1 VTETERSVKLDG
13 QFGIPGT
20 VHFETGPTG
29 LIRAAIQTPRAEA
42 VVYLHGAHVTHYQ
55 PRGDR
60 PVLSLSALSRFQ
72 ADQPIRGGVPIVFPW
87 FGPCRED
94 AAAPMH
100 GFARIVEW
108 RPASVRQEADGAVV
122 MVLALDAGMATHPA
136 WPHSFTMTYTVRI
149 GAALDLTLEVRN
161 PSDRPVTY
169 EEALHTYLAVEDIH
183 QVAVRGLAGTTYVDK
198 TDRMTRKTQ
207 DAEPLR
213 ITAEMNRVY
222 FGTPAACVVED
233 PAGNRRLI
241 VEKQGS
247 DVTVV
252 WNPWIATAKALPDF
266 GDDEWRQMLCVETA
280 NAADHPVRLAPGDR
294 HLLRA
299 VIRSVPV

>member
-13 QFGIPGT
+13 QFGIPGA
-20 VHFETGPTG
+20 VHFEAGPSD
-29 LIRAAIQTPRAEA
+29 LARAVIQTPQAEA
-42 VVYLHGAHVTHYQ
+42 AVYLHGAHVTHYQ

-60 PVLSLSALSRFQ
+60 PVLSLSALGRFQ

-94 AAAPMH
+94 AGAPMH
-100 GFARIVEW
+100 GFARIIEW
-108 RPASVRQEADGAVV
+108 RLASVRQEAGGAVA
-122 MVLALDAGMATHPA
+122 MVLALDSGAAAHSA
-136 WPHSFTMTYTVRI
+136 WPYSYAMTYTVRV
-149 GAALDLTLEVRN
+149 GAMLDLTLEVRN
-161 PSDRPVTY
+161 SSDRPVTY

-183 QVAVRGLAGTTYVDK
+183 QVAVRGLAGTTYIDK
-198 TDRMTRKTQ
+198 TDRMMRKTQ

-213 ITAEMNRVY
+213 ITAETNRVY
-222 FGTPAACVVED
+222 LETRAACVVED
-233 PAGNRRLI
+233 PAGNRRLV

-252 WNPWIATAKALPDF
+252 WNPWIAKAKALPDF

-280 NAADHPVRLAPGDR
+280 NAADHAVRLGPGDR

-299 VIRSVPV
+299 VIRSEPL

>member
-1 VTETERSVKLDG
+1 MTTHERSAKLDG
-13 QFGIPGT
+13 QFGIPEA
-20 VHFETGPTG
+20 VHFETGPNG
-29 LIRAAIQTPRAEA
+29 LVRAVIRTPQAEA

-60 PVLSLSALSRFQ
+60 PVLSLSALGRFQ

-100 GFARIVEW
+100 GFARIAPW
-108 RPASVRQEADGAVV
+108 RLASVRQEADGAVV
-122 MVLALDAGMATHPA
+122 LVLELDSGTAAHPA
-136 WPHSFTMTYTVRI
+136 WPHSYAMTYTVRI
-149 GAALDLTLEVRN
+149 GATLDLTLEARN
-161 PSDRPVTY
+161 PSDRSVTY

-183 QVAVRGLAGTTYVDK
+183 QVAVRGLAGTTYIDK

-213 ITAEMNRVY
+213 IAAETDRVY
-222 FGTPAACVVED
+222 LGTRSACVVED
-233 PAGNRRLI
+233 LAGKRRLI

-252 WNPWIATAKALPDF
+252 WNPWIAKAKALPDF
-266 GDDEWRQMLCVETA
+266 GDDDWRRMLCVETA
-280 NAADHPVRLAPGDR
+280 NAADHAVRLAPGGR
-294 HLLRA
+294 HPLRA
-299 VIRSVPV
+299 VIRSEPM